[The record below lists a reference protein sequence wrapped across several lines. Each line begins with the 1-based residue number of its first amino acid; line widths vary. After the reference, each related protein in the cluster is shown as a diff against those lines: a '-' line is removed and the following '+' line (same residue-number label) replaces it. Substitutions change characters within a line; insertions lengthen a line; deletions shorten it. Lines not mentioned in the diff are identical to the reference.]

1 VKRRALIAFGVWVA
15 LWLARVLLERDMTLH
30 MIVQLPLL
38 AGIGLVFAAILR
50 SWEPR
55 WLIEADWLGIPG
67 LVLAAF
73 ASSLWMLPIMLDDA
87 VADPVIDFMKFLSLP
102 LLVGAPLGLSWRRMP
117 PLGRAFVW
125 ANFIPKIG
133 AIGGLYLAAPERL
146 CAYYRLD
153 QQAIAGWTL
162 IIVAIVLGLLGFIA
176 AFIGWPDQSREEFA
190 AVERQNEPGGAPY
203 CAAAALRR

>member
-67 LVLAAF
+67 LVLAVF

-117 PLGRAFVW
+117 RAHS
-125 ANFIPKIG
+125 ARS
-133 AIGGLYLAAPERL
+133 Y
-146 CAYYRLD
+146 
-153 QQAIAGWTL
+153 
-162 IIVAIVLGLLGFIA
+162 
-176 AFIGWPDQSREEFA
+176 
-190 AVERQNEPGGAPY
+190 
-203 CAAAALRR
+203 